1 MIVYLR
7 MVKRDFW
14 LEKINNAWKSRSVI
28 WLNGVRR
35 VGKTYLCKSIPNIE
49 YFDFELYG
57 VRQQVENP
65 ELFLKGLKKKKVI
78 FDEIHRLDN
87 PSELLKIASDY
98 FPDIKVIATGSSTL
112 GTSKKF
118 KDTLTGRKFSIWLT
132 PLITK
137 DLKDFNNQDYNH
149 RFLFGGLPPNFLQNK
164 LPEYEFE
171 EWISEYWSKDIEEL
185 FKLERKSSFQKFIE
199 LLFVN
204 SGGIFE
210 ATKYAKPC
218 EVSRVTINNY
228 LNILDQTF
236 VANIV
241 RPFSTY
247 KVNEIVKAPKVYAFD
262 TGFVCYYRSW
272 NSLRPDDMGVLWEHF
287 VLNEIN
293 AETQTKKIMY
303 WRNKQG
309 NEIDFIISP
318 RGKDPIAI
326 ECKWKSDNF
335 NSSNLEVFRRT
346 YQKGLNYVVSH
357 DIDRTYK
364 KKYGSIEV
372 TFVSLRNLVD
382 EILKVTSRGMDK
394 LKL

>member
-1 MIVYLR
+1 
-7 MVKRDFW
+7 MVRRDFW
-14 LEKINNAWKSRSVI
+14 LEKINAAWKNRSVI

-35 VGKTYLCKSIPNIE
+35 AGKTYLCKSISNIE

-57 VRQQVENP
+57 ARKQAENP
-65 ELFLKGLKKKKVI
+65 ELFLKGLKNKKVI

-98 FPDIKVIATGSSTL
+98 FSDIKVIATGSSTL
-112 GTSKKF
+112 GASKKF
-118 KDTLTGRKFSIWLT
+118 KDTLTGRKVSIWLT
-132 PLITK
+132 PMTTR

-149 RFLFGGLPPNFLQNK
+149 RFLFGGLPPNFLQKK

-236 VANIV
+236 VVNIV

-247 KVNEIVKAPKVYAFD
+247 KTNEIVKAPKVYAFD

-272 NSLRPDDMGVLWEHF
+272 NSLRADDMGVLWEHF

-309 NEIDFIISP
+309 NEIDFILSS

-335 NSSNLEVFRRT
+335 NSSNLEIFRRI

-364 KKYGSIEV
+364 KRYGNIEV
-372 TFVSLRNLVD
+372 TFVSLKNLIT
-382 EILKVTSRGMDK
+382 EILKVTSRI
-394 LKL
+394 L

>member
-1 MIVYLR
+1 

-14 LEKINNAWKSRSVI
+14 LEKINVAWKTRSVI

-35 VGKTYLCKSIPNIE
+35 SGKTYLCKSIPNIE

-57 VRQQVENP
+57 ARKQVENP
-65 ELFLKGLKKKKVI
+65 ELFLKGLKNKKVI

-98 FPDIKVIATGSSTL
+98 FSDIKVIATGSSTL
-112 GTSKKF
+112 GASKKF
-118 KDTLTGRKFSIWLT
+118 KYTLTGRKFSIWLT

-164 LPEYEFE
+164 LPEYELE

-247 KVNEIVKAPKVYAFD
+247 KINEIVKAPKVYAFD

-272 NSLRPDDMGVLWEHF
+272 NSLRPDDMGILWEHF

-357 DIDRTYK
+357 DVDRTYK
-364 KKYGSIEV
+364 KEYGSIEV
-372 TFVSLRNLVD
+372 IFVSLKNLVN
-382 EILKVTSRGMDK
+382 EILKATSRGIDS

>member
-1 MIVYLR
+1 
-7 MVKRDFW
+7 MVRRDFW
-14 LEKINNAWKSRSVI
+14 LGKINAAWESRSVI

-35 VGKTYLCKSIPNIE
+35 VGKTYLCKSIPSVE

-57 VRQQVENP
+57 VRKQAENP
-65 ELFLKGLKKKKVI
+65 ELFLKGLKNKKVI

-98 FPDIKVIATGSSTL
+98 FSDIKVIATGSSTL
-112 GTSKKF
+112 GASKKF
-118 KDTLTGRKFSIWLT
+118 KDTLTGRKSSIWLT
-132 PLITK
+132 PMTTR
-137 DLKDFNNQDYNH
+137 DLKDFNKQDYNH
-149 RFLFGGLPPNFLQNK
+149 RFLFGGLPPNFLQKK

-185 FKLERKSSFQKFIE
+185 FKLERKNSFQKFIE

-247 KVNEIVKAPKVYAFD
+247 KTNEIVKAPKVYAFD

-272 NSLRPDDMGVLWEHF
+272 NSLRTDDMGVLWEHF

-309 NEIDFIISP
+309 NEIDFILSP

-335 NSSNLEVFRRT
+335 NSSNLEVFRRI
-346 YQKGLNYVVSH
+346 YKKGLNYVVSY

-364 KKYGSIEV
+364 KRYGNIEV
-372 TFVSLRNLVD
+372 TFVSLKNLIT
-382 EILKVTSRGMDK
+382 EILKVTSRI
-394 LKL
+394 L